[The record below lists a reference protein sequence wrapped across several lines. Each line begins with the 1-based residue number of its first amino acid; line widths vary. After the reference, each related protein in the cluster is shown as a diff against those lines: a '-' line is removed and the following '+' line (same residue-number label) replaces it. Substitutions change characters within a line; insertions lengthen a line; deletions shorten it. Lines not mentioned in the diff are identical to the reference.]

1 LIGRLANKRLQ
12 AGEVYFDLFDG
23 LTQAKQG
30 GPEPEISPE
39 ASVHDC
45 ILGPW
50 TLVGARTALHE
61 VSMGAYSYIVTDSSA
76 TYSEIGKFCSIA
88 RDTRI
93 NPGNHP
99 MWKASQHHFTYRAKS
114 YRLAEEDDLDF
125 FEWRRNDC
133 CVIGHDV
140 WIGHGATILAG
151 VTVGTG
157 AVVGAGAVVSKD
169 VAPYT
174 IVGGV
179 PSHPIRER
187 FPKAVQDGLLA
198 LNWWDWD
205 HDKLSAALPDFRSL
219 DADQFVEK
227 YS

>member
-1 LIGRLANKRLQ
+1 MSGRFANRILQ
-12 AGEVYFDLFDG
+12 AGEVYFDVFDG
-23 LTQAKQG
+23 LTQAKSG
-30 GPEPEISPE
+30 GPEPEISAQ

-50 TLVGARTALHE
+50 TRVGARTSLQE
-61 VSMGAYSYIVTDSSA
+61 VQMGAYSYIVTDSSA

-99 MWKASQHHFTYRAKS
+99 MWKAAQHHFTYRAVS
-114 YRLAEEDDLDF
+114 YRLSEEDDADF
-125 FEWRRNDC
+125 FEWRRADR

-140 WIGHGATILAG
+140 WIGHGATVLAG

-157 AVVGAGAVVSKD
+157 AVIGAGAVVSKD

-179 PSHPIRER
+179 PSHPIRDR

-198 LNWWDWD
+198 LSWWDWD